1 MVCSNVFLTYL
12 RLEKFESQ
20 EKLAEMICKSGE
32 NLSSLRK
39 EMMLV
44 NVTHDGAMQ
53 TISDI
58 LQRAS
63 PYVQSYKKHTKTA
76 KDLLPG
82 SVILLPCTLNSA
94 LYCAV
99 PCCSLRIAA
108 AKREAA
114 GPKKKKA
121 RTNAPDEDAAEPDM
135 DGEPAD

>member
-1 MVCSNVFLTYL
+1 
-12 RLEKFESQ
+12 
-20 EKLAEMICKSGE
+20 MICKSGE

-44 NVTHDGAMQ
+44 NVTHDGATQ

-63 PYVQSYKKHTKTA
+63 PYVQSYKKRAKTA

-82 SVILLPCTLNSA
+82 SVTLPPCTLNSA

-99 PCCSLRIAA
+99 PC
-108 AKREAA
+108 
-114 GPKKKKA
+114 
-121 RTNAPDEDAAEPDM
+121 
-135 DGEPAD
+135 